1 MAVLL
6 SYLDNYQAVA
16 QTGYAAFDEQLVVD
30 VLPGPN
36 VPDGNVRI
44 PMTFGSA
51 AAGFISTICTGWTD
65 DPVPTLFLDF
75 KQGTSIAGP
84 LDVFCAPNAA
94 TMAQFQYVQLSS
106 LTNPYANM
114 YFEPLMGARNYVAI
128 YDWFSVGS
136 FEFVLTPLANR
147 TPFQDNAA
155 LEQVRMALK
164 TTTIVIK
171 KSTGSAVTLVWTPG
185 SAQTIVWANG
195 PAQFQTGKSRLLV
208 HLDYEAEDSV
218 FLGRWTAL

>member
-1 MAVLL
+1 MAKIL

-16 QTGYAAFDEQLVVD
+16 QDGYAAFDEQLVVD

-75 KQGTSIAGP
+75 QQGTSIAGP

-94 TMAQFQYVQLSS
+94 TMAQFQYEQLSS
-106 LTNPYANM
+106 LTNPYANT

-128 YDWFSVGS
+128 YDWFSSGS
-136 FEFVLTPLANR
+136 FEFALTPLANQ
-147 TPFQDNAA
+147 TPFDDGAA
-155 LEQVRMALK
+155 VERVSMALK
-164 TTTIVIK
+164 TTTLILNK
-171 KSTGSAVTLVWTPG
+171 PTGAAVNLVWSPGTAILVWT
-185 SAQTIVWANG
+185 NG
-195 PAQFQTGKSRLLV
+195 PAQFQSGKPRLLV
-208 HLDYEAEDSV
+208 ELDYEANDFV
-218 FLGRWTAL
+218 FLGRWLAF